1 MPKQTGVGMICS
13 TNYVAVCLANS
24 LIRGDAMMEVSIEG
38 SMNLASSTLS
48 WRQSARQIV

>member
-24 LIRGDAMMEVSIEG
+24 LIMMEVSIEG